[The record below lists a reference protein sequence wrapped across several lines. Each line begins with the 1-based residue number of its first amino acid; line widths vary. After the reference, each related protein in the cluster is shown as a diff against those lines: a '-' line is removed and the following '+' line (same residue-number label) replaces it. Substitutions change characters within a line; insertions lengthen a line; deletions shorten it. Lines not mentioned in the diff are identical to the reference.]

1 LEEFNRNI
9 VGKIEVIAEFIGKQ
23 SMIDSIIQNEI
34 KIQNKI
40 QTAFEEMGT
49 TRSASYDI
57 AFHMTDWI
65 ADVKE
70 LLETYS
76 NIEKLS
82 NDEITGFVFKFL
94 AHVPN
99 HLNAAMKLSGI
110 GKVEDVFKVNI
121 FEDDYE

>member
-1 LEEFNRNI
+1 
-9 VGKIEVIAEFIGKQ
+9 
-23 SMIDSIIQNEI
+23 MIDSIIRNEI

-40 QTAFEEMGT
+40 RAAFEEMEE
-49 TRSASYDI
+49 TRTVAYDV

-65 ADVKE
+65 ADIKD

-76 NIEKLS
+76 NIENLS
-82 NDEITGFVFKFL
+82 DDEITGFVYKFL

-110 GKVEDVFKVNI
+110 GKVRDVFKVNI
-121 FEDDYE
+121 FADDE

>member
-1 LEEFNRNI
+1 
-9 VGKIEVIAEFIGKQ
+9 
-23 SMIDSIIQNEI
+23 MIDSIIQNEI

-40 QTAFEEMGT
+40 QAAFEKMDE
-49 TRSASYDI
+49 TRAVSHDI

-65 ADVKE
+65 ADVKD

-76 NIEKLS
+76 NIQNLS
-82 NDEITGFVFKFL
+82 DDEITEFVYKFL

-110 GKVEDVFKVNI
+110 GKIEDVFNANI
-121 FEDDYE
+121 FEDDYK